1 MKLSINFLKD
11 YVELDEDVDVITEA
25 LECLLGQYNS
35 SFFTQ
40 DMETTIR
47 VDNTIKCIKKNLE
60 FFKNCEK

>member
-1 MKLSINFLKD
+1 MIKVDL
-11 YVELDEDVDVITEA
+11 EDEDVDVITEA

-47 VDNTIKCIKKNLE
+47 VDNTIKCIKKNLK
-60 FFKNCEK
+60 FFKNYKK

>member
-1 MKLSINFLKD
+1 MIKVDL
-11 YVELDEDVDVITEA
+11 EDEDVDVITEA

-60 FFKNCEK
+60 FFKNFKK